1 MSRDETRLEETR
13 PNQSGRDKR
22 IQDKIEIEIKVDVG
36 RDKYRYVDGD
46 TDRGRGRSR
55 EISGI

>member
-36 RDKYRYVDGD
+36 RDKYRYVGGD